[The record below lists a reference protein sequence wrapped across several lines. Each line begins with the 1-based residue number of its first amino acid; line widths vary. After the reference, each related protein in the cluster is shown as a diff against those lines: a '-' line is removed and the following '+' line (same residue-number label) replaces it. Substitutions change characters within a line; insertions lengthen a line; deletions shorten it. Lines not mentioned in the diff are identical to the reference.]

1 MKIYHNQLS
10 NTLNQGIKP
19 VWLVFGDEAWQKNN
33 SLMQI
38 KQQAKAQGFS
48 EIIRFTADDKFD
60 WQQLIDEY
68 SALSLFANQ
77 RIIEVEFVT
86 NKVGDKGAKALFTLS
101 EQLHND
107 VILLFHG
114 GKLDAPTANRK
125 WFKRL
130 AEQGCYLPLYDL
142 EGRALQQW
150 LQQQI
155 NQLGLQL
162 DQQIIP
168 LLIELFSGNILALE
182 QELQK
187 LAILFGQQ
195 PISLEKAEALI
206 INQAKFNPF
215 QLTDALLAGN
225 LKKVIKILDQQQQ
238 QGVNANQLIWFIHKE
253 IKQLLAMKTMQ
264 TQGTSQAAL
273 FKEYRIWD
281 KRKPLYQQA
290 LANIPLSSLRLALAR
305 LAETDL
311 LSKTSSEFNPYILL
325 ADVCISLYHG
335 DTLQHL
341 ALNYEYH

>member
-38 KQQAKAQGFS
+38 KQQAKAQGFN
-48 EIIRFTADDKFD
+48 ELIRFTADDKFD

-86 NKVGDKGAKALFTLS
+86 NKVGDKGAKALLTLS

-114 GKLDAPTANRK
+114 NKLDAPTANRK

-130 AEQGCYLPLYDL
+130 AEQGCYLPLYDI

-155 NQLGLQL
+155 KQLGLQL

-168 LLIELFSGNILALE
+168 LLVELFSGNILALE

-225 LKKVIKILDQQQQ
+225 LKKVIKILVQQQQ
-238 QGVNANQLIWFIHKE
+238 EGVNTNQLIWFIHKE

>member
-38 KQQAKAQGFS
+38 KQQAKAQGFN
-48 EIIRFTADDKFD
+48 ELIRFTADDKFD

-86 NKVGDKGAKALFTLS
+86 NKVGDKGAKALLTLS

-114 GKLDAPTANRK
+114 NKLDAPTANRK

-130 AEQGCYLPLYDL
+130 AEQGCYLPLYDI

-155 NQLGLQL
+155 KQLGLQL

-168 LLIELFSGNILALE
+168 LLVELFSGNILALE

-238 QGVNANQLIWFIHKE
+238 QGVNTNQLIWFIHKE

>member
-38 KQQAKAQGFS
+38 KQQAKAQGFN
-48 EIIRFTADDKFD
+48 ELIRFTADDKFD

-86 NKVGDKGAKALFTLS
+86 NKVGDKGAKALLTLS

-114 GKLDAPTANRK
+114 NKLDAPTANRK

-130 AEQGCYLPLYDL
+130 AEQGCYLPLYDI

-155 NQLGLQL
+155 KQLGLQL

-168 LLIELFSGNILALE
+168 LLVELFSGNILALE

-238 QGVNANQLIWFIHKE
+238 EGVNTNQLIWFIHKE

>member
-155 NQLGLQL
+155 KQLGLQL

-168 LLIELFSGNILALE
+168 LLIELCSGNILALE